1 MTPAALDS
9 FRRWRPL
16 LDGLAAGVHPLR
28 WSAAGIG
35 AGAAATLT
43 ANPRARRLLSL
54 RLDWMGGN
62 APGNPDAWPDWAAWE
77 DADPAA
83 LLPGAELERC
93 GLRFGASLFRR
104 RVAMLVMRK
113 DVAAFKA
120 AAGTDAYF
128 FALRQALLA
137 KKSAGASLERVGEGE
152 LPGIAVRAAGLGL
165 AAWLGFL
172 PAGLAFRVALK
183 LPPSIDAAGTEVA
196 AWPEAERA
204 GWREAL
210 AEIVSL
216 TVGRA

>member
-1 MTPAALDS
+1 MTAAALDS

-28 WSAAGIG
+28 WRAAGIG
-35 AGAAATLT
+35 AGAAAKLT

-54 RLDWMGGN
+54 RLDWLGGN
-62 APGNPDAWPDWAAWE
+62 APESPGAWPDWVAWE
-77 DADPAA
+77 DADAAA

-104 RVAMLVMRK
+104 RVALLVMGK

-120 AAGTDAYF
+120 AAGADAYF

-137 KKSAGASLERVGEGE
+137 KKTAGASLERVGEGE
-152 LPGIAVRAAGLGL
+152 LPGSVVRAAGLGL

-172 PAGLAFRVALK
+172 PDALAFRAALK
-183 LPPSIDAAGTEVA
+183 LPPPIDAARTEVA
-196 AWPEAERA
+196 AWPREERER
-204 GWREAL
+204 WRAAL
-210 AEIVSL
+210 AEIFSL
-216 TVGRA
+216 TVPRA